1 MFTQQEFYMKKLTTV
16 LACLI
21 VSSFAS
27 AATSTMPSHFEKDP
41 DVLLASN
48 DRTWSYAAFDSKAL
62 VNVREFHDM
71 GQSGVQ
77 QIDYVVNCSKQTM
90 AMAGF
95 QVLKGH
101 DIASV
106 GFIAPQTQQLSF
118 YKPVIDHD
126 LKIASN
132 VCEKQVAMN
141 NSGATNN

>member
-1 MFTQQEFYMKKLTTV
+1 MKNLSTL
-16 LACLI
+16 LACFI

-27 AATSTMPSHFEKDP
+27 AATSTMPSYIDKDP
-41 DVLLASN
+41 DILLASN
-48 DRTWSYAAFDSKAL
+48 DKTWSYASFNTQAL

-77 QIDYVVNCSKQTM
+77 QIDYLVNCNNQTM

-95 QVLKGH
+95 QVLKGF
-101 DIASV
+101 DIAPV
-106 GFIAPQTQQLSF
+106 GYVAPKTQELSF

-132 VCEKQVAMN
+132 VCQKQVAMS
-141 NSGATNN
+141 NSSATNN

>member
-1 MFTQQEFYMKKLTTV
+1 MKNFSTL
-16 LACLI
+16 LACFI

-27 AATSTMPSHFEKDP
+27 AATSTMPSHIDKDP
-41 DVLLASN
+41 DILLASN
-48 DRTWSYAAFDSKAL
+48 DKTWSYASFNTQAL

-77 QIDYVVNCSKQTM
+77 QIDYLVNCNNQTM

-95 QVLKGH
+95 QVLKGF
-101 DIASV
+101 DVAPV
-106 GFIAPQTQQLSF
+106 GYVAPKTQELSF

-132 VCEKQVAMN
+132 VCQKQVAMS
-141 NSGATNN
+141 NSSATNN

>member
-1 MFTQQEFYMKKLTTV
+1 MKKLSIF

-27 AATSTMPSHFEKDP
+27 AATSTMPSHIEKDS
-41 DVLLASN
+41 DILLASN
-48 DRTWSYAAFDSKAL
+48 DKTWSYASFNSQAL

-71 GQSGVQ
+71 GLSGVQ
-77 QIDYVVNCSKQTM
+77 QIDYLVNCSNQTM
-90 AMAGF
+90 AMVGF
-95 QVLKGH
+95 QVLKGY

-106 GFIAPQTQQLSF
+106 GYLAPKTQQLSF

-126 LKIASN
+126 LNIASN

-141 NSGATNN
+141 SLVTTNN

>member
-1 MFTQQEFYMKKLTTV
+1 MKKLSTI

-21 VSSFAS
+21 VSSIAS
-27 AATSTMPSHFEKDP
+27 AATSTVPVQFEKDP
-41 DVLLASN
+41 DTLLASN
-48 DRTWSYAAFDSKAL
+48 DHTWSYAGFGSKSL

-77 QIDYVVNCSKQTM
+77 QIDYVVNCSTQTM

-95 QVLKGH
+95 QILKGH

-106 GFIAPQTQQLSF
+106 GFIAPKTQQLSF

-126 LKIASN
+126 LKIANN

-141 NSGATNN
+141 NSGASSN

>member
-1 MFTQQEFYMKKLTTV
+1 MKNLSTL
-16 LACLI
+16 LACFI

-27 AATSTMPSHFEKDP
+27 AATSTMPSNIDKDP
-41 DVLLASN
+41 DILLASN
-48 DRTWSYAAFDSKAL
+48 DKTWSYASFNTQAF

-77 QIDYVVNCSKQTM
+77 QIDYLVNCNNQTM

-95 QVLKGH
+95 QVLKGF
-101 DIASV
+101 DIAPV
-106 GFIAPQTQQLSF
+106 GYVAPKTQELSF

-132 VCEKQVAMN
+132 VCQKQVAMS
-141 NSGATNN
+141 NSSATNN

>member
-1 MFTQQEFYMKKLTTV
+1 MKNLSTL
-16 LACLI
+16 LACFI

-27 AATSTMPSHFEKDP
+27 AATSTMPSHIDKDP
-41 DVLLASN
+41 DILLASN
-48 DRTWSYAAFDSKAL
+48 DKTWSYASFNTQAL

-77 QIDYVVNCSKQTM
+77 QIDYLVNCNNQTM

-95 QVLKGH
+95 QVLKGF
-101 DIASV
+101 DIAPV
-106 GFIAPQTQQLSF
+106 GYVAPKSHELSF

-132 VCEKQVAMN
+132 VCQKQVAM
-141 NSGATNN
+141 SSSSATNN

>member
-1 MFTQQEFYMKKLTTV
+1 MKKLSTI

-21 VSSFAS
+21 VSSLAS
-27 AATSTMPSHFEKDP
+27 AATSTVPAQFEKDP
-41 DVLLASN
+41 DILLASN
-48 DRTWSYAAFDSKAL
+48 DRTWSYAGFGSKEL
-62 VNVREFHDM
+62 VSVREFHDM

-77 QIDYVVNCSKQTM
+77 QIDYLVNCSNQTM
-90 AMAGF
+90 AMVSF
-95 QVLKGH
+95 QVLKGF

-106 GFIAPQTQQLSF
+106 GYLAPQNQNLSF

-141 NSGATNN
+141 NSGAASN

>member
-1 MFTQQEFYMKKLTTV
+1 MKKLSTF

-27 AATSTMPSHFEKDP
+27 AATSTMPSHIEKDP
-41 DVLLASN
+41 DILLASN
-48 DRTWSYAAFDSKAL
+48 DRTWSYASFNSQSL

-71 GQSGVQ
+71 GLSGVQ
-77 QIDYVVNCSKQTM
+77 QIDYLVNCSNQTM
-90 AMAGF
+90 AMVGF
-95 QVLKGH
+95 QVLKGY

-106 GFIAPQTQQLSF
+106 GYLAPKTQQLSF

-132 VCEKQVAMN
+132 VCEKQVAL
-141 NSGATNN
+141 NSIGATNN